1 MLKNYF
7 KIAIAVLKRRKF
19 FTFISLF
26 GISVTLSIL
35 ILIVAYFDHL
45 FSPGYP
51 DVHRNRS
58 LYINTVVLQN
68 EKDWNIT
75 SPPSF
80 YFLDHYVS
88 KLKTPSRIAISSTTK
103 RHNVYLNGQKLKI
116 SYKYTND
123 QFWDV
128 LEYEFLEGKPYN
140 KQQVDNGDRV
150 AVITE
155 DAKEKYFGTD
165 QNVTGKYIQVET
177 TNYRV
182 VGVVKDVPPTMQ
194 HVYAQIYIPYTSAG
208 SSILQSKSLTGN
220 FYGIL
225 LAGSEGELEQMNT
238 EFQAMASKIP
248 LPGKEYNKMYNFSD
262 TYFVS
267 FMRSMFGQGEDSGL
281 ETFYTAIS
289 IFVFLFLLLPTLNL
303 ININISRIMERYSEI
318 GVRKAFGASSHTL
331 VLQFIVENIILTLL
345 GGAIGIIL
353 SLVVIYFFNASEV
366 IPNGHLRINIPVL
379 LYTLL
384 ATLLFG
390 FLSGVYPAWR
400 MSRLQVVAAL
410 KAS

>member
-26 GISVTLSIL
+26 GISVTLTIL
-35 ILIVAYFDHL
+35 ILIVAFFDHL
-45 FSPGYP
+45 FSAGYP
-51 DVHRNRS
+51 DVNRDRS
-58 LYINTVVLQN
+58 LYINTVVLQTK
-68 EKDWNIT
+68 EDWNIT

-88 KLKTPSRIAISSTTK
+88 KLKTPSRIAISSSTK
-103 RHNVYLNGQKLKI
+103 RNNVYINGQKLAI

-150 AVITE
+150 AVISQ
-155 DAKEKYFGTD
+155 DAKEKYFGAD
-165 QNVTGKYIQVET
+165 QNVTGKYIKVESN
-177 TNYRV
+177 NYRV
-182 VGVVKDVPPTMQ
+182 VGVVKDVPKTMA
-194 HVYAQIYIPYTSAG
+194 HIYSQIYIPYTSAG
-208 SSILQSKSLTGN
+208 NSILQSKSLTGN
-220 FYGIL
+220 FFGIL
-225 LAGSEGELEQMNT
+225 MAGSEAEVEQMSN
-238 EFQAMASKIP
+238 EFQEMTSRIP
-248 LPGKEYNKMYNFSD
+248 LPAKEYTKMYNFAD
-262 TYFVS
+262 TYFVGYI
-267 FMRSMFGQGEDSGL
+267 RSMFGQGEDSGL
-281 ETFYTAIS
+281 GSFYTAIS

-345 GGAIGIIL
+345 GGVIGIIL

-366 IPNGHLRINIPVL
+366 ISNGHLRINLSVL
-379 LYTLL
+379 FYTLL

-390 FLSGVYPAWR
+390 LISGVFPAWR
-400 MSRLQVVAAL
+400 MSRLQVVDAL